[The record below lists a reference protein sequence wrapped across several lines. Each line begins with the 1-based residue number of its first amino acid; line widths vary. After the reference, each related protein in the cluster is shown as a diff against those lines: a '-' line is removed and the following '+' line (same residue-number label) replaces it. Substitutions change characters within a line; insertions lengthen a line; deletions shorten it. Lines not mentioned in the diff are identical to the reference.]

1 MGDIDSLNIKPPQA
15 RILDHRAKK
24 READK
29 SHHRRSDKSD
39 KHRDERHTHREKHHR
54 LVLQPIL
61 KFTT

>member
-15 RILDHRAKK
+15 RILDHRPKK

-54 LVLQPIL
+54 LVL
-61 KFTT
+61 